1 LTEDKRRAF
10 LETPI
15 GLLEIGESG
24 GAIVEVCFGDG
35 STPAASESSPGL
47 GEALRQLREY
57 FAGRRRTFDL
67 KLDPRGTAFQKRVW
81 DELLKIS
88 FGRTKSYGK
97 IAASLGLSR
106 AVRAVGAANGK
117 NPISIIIPCHRVVGR
132 TGGLV
137 GYGGGLWRKQWLLR
151 HEGALENCPAEK
163 TQLELRLSF
172 KKE

>member
-10 LETPI
+10 FETPI
-15 GLLEIGESG
+15 GLLEIGETG
-24 GAIVEVCFGDG
+24 GAIVEVCFRDG
-35 STPAASESSPGL
+35 SPFAASESSPAL

-81 DELLKIS
+81 DELLKIP
-88 FGRTKSYGK
+88 FGRTSSYGK
-97 IAASLGLSR
+97 IAASLGRNR
-106 AVRAVGAANGK
+106 AGRAVGAANGK

-151 HEGALENCPAEK
+151 HEGALENFPAEK

>member
-1 LTEDKRRAF
+1 
-10 LETPI
+10 
-15 GLLEIGESG
+15 
-24 GAIVEVCFGDG
+24 
-35 STPAASESSPGL
+35 
-47 GEALRQLREY
+47 
-57 FAGRRRTFDL
+57 
-67 KLDPRGTAFQKRVW
+67 
-81 DELLKIS
+81 LLKIS